1 MPIRTNG
8 GVFNDQMLTG
18 SLSHWVVRG
27 ADFSGAVDQYGQ
39 PVPFSAAEIIFK
51 NIESGAYINIMNPNK
66 LNLSF
71 ALEEGRSIWTAES
84 LQSMIRGL
92 GVDVGADHLD
102 LSGIT
107 VDRVPYNF
115 DVGGPPGATS
125 FLQLTDTPD
134 SYLGSANYI
143 VTVNPGETGLI
154 FTPAPLGP
162 LIADAYA
169 FVQVPTQPML
179 SAVGSDTLTV
189 VPGANITIT
198 TNSTANS
205 LIISSTGGGGGNPSF
220 IPIPAGSTL
229 AFNNRYFVTT
239 AGTVTLPPINPG
251 DAVGSAI
258 IITKIIGIIVFVN
271 TGDVVDEIITDIGTT
286 DSLEFDASQELVLV
300 VSSENTWELQIGSSN
315 F

>member
-92 GVDVGADHLD
+92 GVDVGSDHLD
-102 LSGIT
+102 LSNVT
-107 VDRVPYNF
+107 VERVPYNF
-115 DVGGPPGATS
+115 DINGTGGATT
-125 FLQLTDTPD
+125 FLQLLDTP
-134 SYLGSANYI
+134 STYLGSANYI

-154 FTPAPLGP
+154 FTPSPAVPP
-162 LIADAYA
+162 IQDAYS
-169 FVQVPTQPML
+169 FIQVPTQQILAATGP
-179 SAVGSDTLTV
+179 DTLNV
-189 VPGANITIT
+189 IPGPNITIT

-229 AFNNRYFVTT
+229 TLNNRYFITT
-239 AGTVTLPPINPG
+239 AGTVTLPAINPG
-251 DAVGSAI
+251 DAVGSTI
-258 IITKIIGIIVFVN
+258 ILTKIVGIIVFIN
-271 TGDVVDEIITDIGTT
+271 TGDVVDEIVTDIGTT
-286 DSLEFDASQELVLV
+286 DSLEYDAAQEMVLV
-300 VSSENTWELQIGSSN
+300 VSSENTWELQIGSANS
-315 F
+315 